1 MEINFVFMMTPSGLS
16 ISDLGV
22 IICIIVVVVVV
33 VAVMGG
39 GGPVK
44 AVVDQGRQPPA
55 AGPAPERHALCVGGG

>member
-1 MEINFVFMMTPSGLS
+1 
-16 ISDLGV
+16 
-22 IICIIVVVVVV
+22 
-33 VAVMGG
+33 MGG